1 MNEALPEPR
10 RTQRDL
16 DVDRFRALDGAQT
29 PSGENDQSG
38 PPLPTT
44 PSALITV
51 IRGLDF
57 SQTRHD
63 TSPGAGDTM

>member
-1 MNEALPEPR
+1 MMY
-10 RTQRDL
+10 
-16 DVDRFRALDGAQT
+16 DVNSVKALDGAQT

-57 SQTRHD
+57 SQSRRWGHD
-63 TSPGAGDTM
+63 VAQQTFFP